1 MSDKEDSIHQDMDK
15 RGGHKG
21 KPTSFWMHDPEVIF
35 KELKLSEGDCFLDIG
50 CGVGDYS
57 IYAAK
62 IIGDSGMVYAL
73 DRVEKL
79 IDELKEKAESM
90 KLNNIEA
97 IAADITI
104 PLPVKD
110 NCVDVCLVATVL
122 HAIGLAN
129 GKKLFEEIH
138 RVLKPSG
145 RMVTID
151 CSKKDDSFGP
161 PIEMRLSP
169 EDIEAMA
176 AQCGFAK
183 VGQVDLG
190 FNYMIQ
196 FAVGKGIS

>member
-1 MSDKEDSIHQDMDK
+1 MDK
-15 RGGHKG
+15 RNGHKG
-21 KPTSFWMHDPEVIF
+21 RPTSFWMHNPEVIF
-35 KELKLSEGDCFLDIG
+35 KELKLSDGGCFLDIG
-50 CGVGDYS
+50 CGMGDYS

-62 IIGDSGMVYAL
+62 IIGDSGTVYAL

-79 IDELKEKAESM
+79 IEELREKTLALGLS
-90 KLNNIEA
+90 NIKA
-97 IAADITI
+97 IAADITS

-110 NCVDVCLVATVL
+110 GCVDVCLVATVL
-122 HAIGLAN
+122 HATGLAK
-129 GKKLFEEIH
+129 GKELFREIH

-161 PIEMRLSP
+161 PMEMRLSP
-169 EDIEAMA
+169 EDIEAA
-176 AQCGFAK
+176 ATQCGFEK
-183 VGQVDLG
+183 IGRLDLG